1 MALVGAAAILTTWF
15 RRAAASPIRRRH
27 LRSFRPRE
35 IVGILFAR
43 KTLAV
48 APNPAIRHDR
58 RNRLTEVAAS
68 SAVVGTQCTADQ
80 CPRRTVAVWLVA
92 SRKPCRDKTRKSVQ
106 EREREAEN
114 ETERD
119 GGTGADRPRVTRS
132 RTSVTGGEVEASETQ
147 RGIPRGATGFHRTD
161 RSADPRPLQT
171 KWRCLRGG
179 DEGGGSARQHRG
191 TRSSNVSDGCRPA
204 LPGGWGPTMGE
215 CHCSNI
221 TIMQLFHELKQQFPA
236 LPDHVV
242 SQCIAQN
249 SHDRETCARSL
260 RATQESRPSPG
271 AFPPPAPCT
280 ELQSPPSQQQQ
291 QREQQQRRASHQP
304 QRCCAMNQAA
314 SGIGIGRPHRPAS
327 LDIGTTRRCLPAGCT
342 RVAVTPAAAPSSAP
356 AVCTSRGFFDDGCGI
371 VNSNGNNNSN
381 APSGF
386 ELNVNVACSP
396 AGNRDFR
403 TVPTIGACK
412 RSDLV
417 VVPQPHYVEPL
428 LAVGKS
434 RAQIDHTRSYTSVSL
449 TLRPPSSEPQ
459 PPIDIRSEGSSL
471 TYSTSSL
478 DPRGFQSRLQISI
491 GPGNVGSV
499 AAARIRPP
507 MAVPTHPLLSTQTS
521 LQRPPGLPPGPP
533 SQLPRPTTSAPTTP
547 SVPPSTSIVPT
558 CSLPTTPSGASGGGG
573 GGGGVAPSSVGEHAQ
588 IAAGSDQ
595 SRSPLNQM
603 AEHQRKLVA
612 EQLARKDRLARELQ
626 AEKGRLEAMKR
637 EVQALSRPVGSP
649 KERKTKL
656 RSEIYMLRLECDR
669 LANEVDQWSDRRV
682 PLGETNEEFYQGI
695 YTGQPL
701 PTRPQSLQDPPPLP
715 SQPPVWQPDQPT
727 AAIANDRDDR
737 DGPSWVCTMCTFD
750 NHPLMNKCEECD
762 MPRLLTS
769 GGSAGETQDIH
780 IRVTHHHNFS
790 PRLHSWVV

>member
-1 MALVGAAAILTTWF
+1 
-15 RRAAASPIRRRH
+15 
-27 LRSFRPRE
+27 
-35 IVGILFAR
+35 
-43 KTLAV
+43 
-48 APNPAIRHDR
+48 
-58 RNRLTEVAAS
+58 
-68 SAVVGTQCTADQ
+68 
-80 CPRRTVAVWLVA
+80 
-92 SRKPCRDKTRKSVQ
+92 
-106 EREREAEN
+106 
-114 ETERD
+114 
-119 GGTGADRPRVTRS
+119 
-132 RTSVTGGEVEASETQ
+132 
-147 RGIPRGATGFHRTD
+147 
-161 RSADPRPLQT
+161 
-171 KWRCLRGG
+171 
-179 DEGGGSARQHRG
+179 
-191 TRSSNVSDGCRPA
+191 
-204 LPGGWGPTMGE
+204 MGE

-280 ELQSPPSQQQQ
+280 ELQLPPSQQQQ
-291 QREQQQRRASHQP
+291 LRVSQQP
-304 QRCCAMNQAA
+304 QRCCAMSQTPSN
-314 SGIGIGRPHRPAS
+314 IGIGRPHRPAS
-327 LDIGTTRRCLPAGCT
+327 LDISATRRCPLAGCT
-342 RVAVTPAAAPSSAP
+342 RIAGTAPASIGVATPLSAP
-356 AVCTSRGFFDDGCGI
+356 AVCTTRGFFDDGCI
-371 VNSNGNNNSN
+371 VNSNGNGGSN

-396 AGNRDFR
+396 ASNRDFR
-403 TVPTIGACK
+403 TAPAIGACK

-507 MAVPTHPLLSTQTS
+507 MAVPTHSLLSTQTN

-547 SVPPSTSIVPT
+547 SMPSATNIVPT
-558 CSLPTTPSGASGGGG
+558 CSLPTTPSAVTASGDGGG
-573 GGGGVAPSSVGEHAQ
+573 SSSIGEHAAR
-588 IAAGSDQ
+588 IVAGSDQ
-595 SRSPLNQM
+595 SRSALNQM
-603 AEHQRKLVA
+603 AEHQKKLIV

-626 AEKGRLEAMKR
+626 AEKGRLEAMKK
-637 EVQALSRPVGSP
+637 EVQALKRPVVDSP
-649 KERKTKL
+649 QELKTKL
-656 RSEIYMLRLECDR
+656 RSEIYMLQLECDR

-701 PTRPQSLQDPPPLP
+701 PTRSQNPQPPPLP
-715 SQPPVWQPDQPT
+715 SQPPVWQRDMTVPM
-727 AAIANDRDDR
+727 AVANDRYDR

-762 MPRLLTS
+762 MPRLLNPS
-769 GGSAGETQDIH
+769 GSAGRMQLHGEMMSGLLS
-780 IRVTHHHNFS
+780 FS
-790 PRLHSWVV
+790 LPSSAPCNDKHPPIPLPPSKVE